1 MPAKKGSRVKARQT
15 QRSEARQAAR
25 QAASTNWWRWSCSRA
40 ATGDAQAG
48 ATGVHAG
55 PGCRRTLQGVFPE
68 RETKK
73 REVRETLGEKEC
85 MAKCEVY
92 KGLLLHVDAPVKQ
105 YIIDLDN
112 KHNNAIILSHLHR
125 DENKILVNPN
135 FEDAAGYEQETVD
148 WLQGRLDSH
157 LQSISFKPDGVAR
170 GSG

>member
-1 MPAKKGSRVKARQT
+1 MSANIASGYFRRGK
-15 QRSEARQAAR
+15 QRKS
-25 QAASTNWWRWSCSRA
+25 
-40 ATGDAQAG
+40 
-48 ATGVHAG
+48 
-55 PGCRRTLQGVFPE
+55 
-68 RETKK
+68 K
-73 REVRETLGEKEC
+73 VRETQARPDKEW

>member
-1 MPAKKGSRVKARQT
+1 M
-15 QRSEARQAAR
+15 
-25 QAASTNWWRWSCSRA
+25 
-40 ATGDAQAG
+40 
-48 ATGVHAG
+48 
-55 PGCRRTLQGVFPE
+55 QGVFPDRGQGNKE
-68 RETKK
+68 NYVEKCAKPSAR
-73 REVRETLGEKEC
+73 KEC

-112 KHNNAIILSHLHR
+112 KNNNAIILSHLHR